1 MPYTTPD
8 YPAIR
13 DAILRDIANQV
24 PGANTAADGDYAI
37 RANAVAAAI
46 EGVYQ
51 HQQWLARQILPD
63 TADAD
68 FLERWANL
76 YGLARLPAAAATGTI
91 AFSGTVA
98 AAIPVGTEA
107 RTAAGVAYQTT
118 AAGVIGGGGT
128 ASVAAQAVAAGAAG
142 NAAAATPLSL
152 TSAPAGVQSAA
163 SSGAM
168 TGGADA
174 ESDLELLTRL
184 LARIQAPPHGGAKHD
199 YIAWALAVPGVA
211 AAYCYPQRRGIGT
224 VDVVIAADGGLP
236 SVELVAAVQAVIDE
250 ARPVTADALALGP
263 SAVPVAVT
271 GTLTLAGGY
280 TLAAV
285 AAQVTADLTAYFA
298 TLAPGDTAYLSR
310 IRAVISDTPGVVD
323 YALTA
328 PTANTATVVDSTH
341 VELATLGAVTLT

>member
-1 MPYTTPD
+1 MPFNTPD
-8 YPAIR
+8 FTAIR
-13 DAILRDIANQV
+13 DAILRDVANQI
-24 PGANTAADGDYAI
+24 PEANVALDGDYAI

-46 EGVYQ
+46 EGLYQ
-51 HQQWLARQILPD
+51 HQQWITRQILPD
-63 TADAD
+63 TADPD
-68 FLERWANL
+68 FLERWASL

-107 RTAAGVAYQTT
+107 RTAAGIAYQTT
-118 AAGVIGGGGT
+118 AAGAIGGGGT
-128 ASVAAQAVAAGAAG
+128 ATVAAQAVAAGAAG
-142 NAAAATPLSL
+142 NAAATTVLSL

-163 SSGAM
+163 ESGAM
-168 TGGADA
+168 TGGSDA

-250 ARPVTADALALGP
+250 ARPVTADALVLGP
-263 SAVPVAVT
+263 TAVPVAVT

-280 TLAAV
+280 SLGTV
-285 AAQVTADLTAYFA
+285 AAQAATELAAYFA
-298 TLAPGDTAYLSR
+298 TLAPGDTAYLQR
-310 IRAVISDTPGVVD
+310 IRAVISDTPGVID
-323 YALTA
+323 FALSA
-328 PTANTATVVDSTH
+328 PTANTTTVVDATH
-341 VELATLGAVTLT
+341 VELATLGTVTLS